1 MTDKIKVIES
11 VKPAAVAT
19 NGAGVEVGSQVTIA
33 DIRAMEALQ
42 EKQKSKSK

>member
-1 MTDKIKVIES
+1 MTDTVNEAPKPVALNAAS
-11 VKPAAVAT
+11 VEI
-19 NGAGVEVGSQVTIA
+19 GAQASLD

>member
-1 MTDKIKVIES
+1 MTDTADEVL
-11 VKPAAVAT
+11 KPVELNA
-19 NGAGVEVGSQVTIA
+19 AGVEIGAQASLD

>member
-1 MTDKIKVIES
+1 MTDTADEVL
-11 VKPAAVAT
+11 KPAKINAAGIEI
-19 NGAGVEVGSQVTIA
+19 GAQASLD

>member
-1 MTDKIKVIES
+1 MTDTVNEAP
-11 VKPAAVAT
+11 KPAKINAAGIEI
-19 NGAGVEVGSQVTIA
+19 GAQASLD